1 MRIGGMK
8 KNHEC
13 IGYKCDFK
21 KPLGPIAF
29 DRNKKKTAEILSL
42 KQRSGTSHI

>member
-1 MRIGGMK
+1 MK
-8 KNHEC
+8 ENHEC

-21 KPLGPIAF
+21 KYLGPLNLIGI
-29 DRNKKKTAEILSL
+29 KKKTAEILSL